1 MIDVIPY
8 DEVAGEVVSDG
19 AECVGVLADHVL
31 AEQGV
36 DAADY
41 PDGADEDLVQHGE
54 LVAVLTALLTLRPA
68 VHKTCSNTVLMR
80 TLSSMVSLYCI
91 AVITTPLTLCPTVH
105 NKTGSNTVLMGTL
118 YSMVSL

>member
-1 MIDVIPY
+1 MVWLIDVIPY

-68 VHKTCSNTVLMR
+68 VHKTWRRKKFRKKNSKQN
-80 TLSSMVSLYCI
+80 I
-91 AVITTPLTLCPTVH
+91 E
-105 NKTGSNTVLMGTL
+105 
-118 YSMVSL
+118 

>member
-54 LVAVLTALLTLRPA
+54 LV
-68 VHKTCSNTVLMR
+68 
-80 TLSSMVSLYCI
+80 
-91 AVITTPLTLCPTVH
+91 
-105 NKTGSNTVLMGTL
+105 L
-118 YSMVSL
+118 YSCNHHSPHPLSYCT